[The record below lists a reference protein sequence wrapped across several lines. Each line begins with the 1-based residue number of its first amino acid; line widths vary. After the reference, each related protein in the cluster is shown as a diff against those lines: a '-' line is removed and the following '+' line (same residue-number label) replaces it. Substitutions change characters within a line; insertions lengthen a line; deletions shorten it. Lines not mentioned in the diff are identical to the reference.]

1 MVEMLIALSDPG
13 CFQLAL
19 NQRAV
24 TQTEGV
30 TPCIFTSHLGPPIR
44 HSATPIRPPWA
55 QKNNSPQSQLHTHT
69 LSKPG
74 FVLHTHTLDSTLE
87 SVELCV
93 YSKCILIVIR
103 RTDRVRLAAVG
114 RVTVMPASP
123 RPSWRSALT

>member
-30 TPCIFTSHLGPPIR
+30 TPCIFTSHPRLDTQLPP
-44 HSATPIRPPWA
+44 SALPGHKKTTPLRV
-55 QKNNSPQSQLHTHT
+55 NYTHT